1 MQETDFNQDFRNY
14 ELDCDPNVESLAN
27 GAQNHDQLASSTDQ
41 LSSDHSFKFA
51 ARSPL
56 RLKYE
61 AEVSSLK
68 KRIGSLESMR
78 LELGLSQRKMCQLL
92 LVDPSAWT
100 RWTKSGGDAPPHI
113 YRMLQWYLAVQEK
126 YPALD
131 IQFWLSN
138 LTRASEAHG
147 WEANIS
153 KLSQSIVSLKA
164 ERDRTTEALKSLDA
178 RLLLAESDAA
188 TKTTIQ
194 TTLEPMIEA
203 SRSNTLGRSR
213 WLLPVTSF
221 IAFVLG
227 AACVFVT
234 MSAWK

>member
-1 MQETDFNQDFRNY
+1 MQETEINQ
-14 ELDCDPNVESLAN
+14 ESYNFGQGVRLNDTHRAEQ
-27 GAQNHDQLASSTDQ
+27 AQNQRYQSKNDNNGGLITPDPSPEAAK
-41 LSSDHSFKFA
+41 LF

-68 KRIGSLESMR
+68 KRIGSLESIR

-100 RWTKSGGDAPPHI
+100 RWTKSGSDAPPHI

-147 WEANIS
+147 WEENIS
-153 KLSQSIVSLKA
+153 KLSQSVVALNA
-164 ERDRTTEALKSLDA
+164 ERDRTSQALQALEA
-178 RLLLAESDAA
+178 RLFLVDSNISQKQNKTRPARVGSTPLL
-188 TKTTIQ
+188 
-194 TTLEPMIEA
+194 L
-203 SRSNTLGRSR
+203 
-213 WLLPVTSF
+213 
-221 IAFVLG
+221 FVALIGFMLG
-227 AACVFVT
+227 AAGVGIW
-234 MSAWK
+234 MIASK